1 MQVNPTLVSS
11 VLLVPKAAISNP
23 DKYQGQRQVFWLT
36 PLFRGLPV
44 RPESYRKWDSGNT
57 GSEKALSGA
66 YSIG

>member
-1 MQVNPTLVSS
+1 MQAKPTLVSS

-23 DKYQGQRQVFWLT
+23 DNNQGQRQVFWLT

-44 RPESYRKWDSGNT
+44 APQADSGNT